1 MKTWEILV
9 LVGFVPVALVIGA
22 FFMTPFLA
30 YYNK

>member
-1 MKTWEILV
+1 MKTWEILL
-9 LVGFVPVALVIGA
+9 LVGFVPVALFIGA